1 MIKYWIYLIIA
12 AFFES
17 LWTFSLKFLSL
28 KAIANSFKEHS
39 ALTKEFGLSILPLI
53 AYIIFGAINIYYL
66 SLAMKSIPTTTAIT
80 VWMASSLIFT
90 KLVDVFIFKSNI
102 NLYEMFFIGLIVVGI
117 VGLKKFA
124 A

>member
-1 MIKYWIYLIIA
+1 MIKYWIYLLIA

-28 KAIANSFKEHS
+28 SAIYTSFKNNMFFS
-39 ALTKEFGLSILPLI
+39 KEFGLEVLPLI
-53 AYIIFGAINIYYL
+53 SYIVFGAINIYYL
-66 SLAMKSIPTTTAIT
+66 SLAMKTIPTTTAIA

-90 KLVDVFIFKSNI
+90 KLVDVIYFKSQI
-102 NLYEMFFIGLIVVGI
+102 NLMEMVFMSLIVVGI

>member
-1 MIKYWIYLIIA
+1 MIKYWIYLLIA

-28 KAIANSFKEHS
+28 SAITSSFKEN
-39 ALTKEFGLSILPLI
+39 ALFTKEFGMEVLPLI

-66 SLAMKSIPTTTAIT
+66 SLAMKSIPTTTAIA

-90 KLVDVFIFKSNI
+90 KLVDVFFFKSDV
-102 NLYEMFFIGLIVVGI
+102 NLMEMFFIGLIVVGI
-117 VGLKKFA
+117 VGLKKYA

>member
-1 MIKYWIYLIIA
+1 MIKPWIFLFIA

-28 KAIANSFKEHS
+28 KAIAESFKNH
-39 ALTKEFGLSILPLI
+39 AILTKEFGLEVLPLI
-53 AYIIFGAINIYYL
+53 AYIAFGAVNIFCL
-66 SLAMKSIPTTTAIT
+66 SLAMKSIPITTAIA
-80 VWMASSLIFT
+80 VWMASSLIVT
-90 KLVDVFIFKSNI
+90 KLIDVLFFKSTINI
-102 NLYEMFFIGLIVVGI
+102 PEMFFIGLIVAGI

>member
-1 MIKYWIYLIIA
+1 MIKYWIYLLIA

-28 KAIANSFKEHS
+28 KAIAQSFKENDI
-39 ALTKEFGLSILPLI
+39 LTKEFGMELLPLI

-66 SLAMKSIPTTTAIT
+66 SLAMKSIPTTTAIA

-90 KLVDVFIFKSNI
+90 KIVDIFLFKSNV
-102 NLYEMFFIGLIVVGI
+102 NMMEMFFMGLIIVGI
-117 VGLKKFA
+117 VGLKKYA